1 MLVDIE
7 SLFRIT
13 FVYRFRTMKSLGAG
27 PISTFPFLW
36 VKIVKIHM
44 ARNQKDVDGS
54 FCLEVSVIFMLIMH
68 PDYMRTLLDT

>member
-27 PISTFPFLW
+27 PISTFPFFMGKNSQNTHGSKSKGCRRLILSGS
-36 VKIVKIHM
+36 VSYFH
-44 ARNQKDVDGS
+44 VDNA
-54 FCLEVSVIFMLIMH
+54 
-68 PDYMRTLLDT
+68 P